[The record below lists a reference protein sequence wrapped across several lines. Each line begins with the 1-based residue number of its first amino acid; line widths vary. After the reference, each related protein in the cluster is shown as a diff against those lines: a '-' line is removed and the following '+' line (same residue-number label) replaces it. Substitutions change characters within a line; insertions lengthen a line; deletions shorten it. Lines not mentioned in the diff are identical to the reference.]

1 MTSDAKIGLLLGLV
15 FIFVI
20 AFIINGLP
28 GLHHKDDT
36 NKLTT
41 NMVGLQS
48 SPAGLG
54 ANERKVQLTLDQP
67 AAPATDSAVPA
78 ETAAGST
85 DTRFTMELPQ
95 GAPAAADS
103 APAATPPVGSAP
115 AAQVIT
121 DTVAALPPDDSV
133 PVAPAQSPPAVK
145 SDAVKSAAPKFYV
158 VEESDTLSSI
168 AKKVYGDEEGNKL
181 ANINAIFEANRIT
194 LASADELQVGQKLV
208 IPTLAPAAAAAPAST
223 PVSVLTEKVFSK
235 VDSIGKRHLSAG
247 PVKPSTSPTPVK
259 ASPSSSPAKSSP
271 LLSPAKSSPPAKP
284 VNIYIVK
291 EGDSLWR
298 IAADQLGDGNRYRE
312 IVKLNSDVLASE
324 DDIQVDMKLKLPAR

>member
-20 AFIINGLP
+20 AFLINGLP

-48 SPAGLG
+48 NPAGLG
-54 ANERKVQLTLDQP
+54 ANERKVQLTLEQP
-67 AAPATDSAVPA
+67 TASPPGYEAQA
-78 ETAAGST
+78 EPAAGST

-95 GAPAAADS
+95 ASPAAVDS
-103 APAATPPVGSAP
+103 AQAHPAV
-115 AAQVIT
+115 T
-121 DTVAALPPDDSV
+121 DAVVALPPADSV
-133 PVAPAQSPPAVK
+133 PVVPAQSPPVVK
-145 SDAVKSAAPKFYV
+145 SDAVKPAAPKFYV

-168 AKKVYGDEEGNKL
+168 AKKVYGDDEGNKL

-208 IPTLAPAAAAAPAST
+208 IPTLAPAAAAAPVST

-235 VDSIGKRHLSAG
+235 VDEIGKRHLPAG
-247 PVKPSTSPTPVK
+247 PVKPSTS
-259 ASPSSSPAKSSP
+259 ASPAKTSPPASPAKSS
-271 LLSPAKSSPPAKP
+271 SPASIAKSSTPAKQG
-284 VNIYIVK
+284 NIYIVK

>member
-48 SPAGLG
+48 NPAGLG

-67 AAPATDSAVPA
+67 AAPAADSTTPP
-78 ETAAGST
+78 ESAAGST

-95 GAPAAADS
+95 ASPAAVDS
-103 APAATPPVGSAP
+103 APAAP
-115 AAQVIT
+115 VIT
-121 DTVAALPPDDSV
+121 DTVAALPPADSV
-133 PVAPAQSPPAVK
+133 PVAPAQSPP
-145 SDAVKSAAPKFYV
+145 AVKSAAPKFYV

-181 ANINAIFEANRIT
+181 TNINAIFEANRIT
-194 LASADELQVGQKLV
+194 LASADELQVGQKLI
-208 IPTLAPAAAAAPAST
+208 IPQLTVAAAPAAT
-223 PVSVLTEKVFSK
+223 PGSVLTEKVFSK
-235 VDSIGKRHLSAG
+235 VVSIGKRHLTESPAKTAPAAN
-247 PVKPSTSPTPVK
+247 PVK
-259 ASPSSSPAKSSP
+259 SSSPVSTAKSSP

-284 VNIYIVK
+284 VNTYIVK